1 MCYDVQGS
9 IHSLILVRYFIV
21 KIFYDVMYDSL
32 LGVVCQKKRS
42 KKKFNVLID
51 NRNEMFLILITQNSV
66 LNDDGNCI
74 MLASI
79 VFEGFRHTYYS

>member
-42 KKKFNVLID
+42 KKNSMYL
-51 NRNEMFLILITQNSV
+51 LITEMKCS
-66 LNDDGNCI
+66 LFSLPKILC
-74 MLASI
+74 
-79 VFEGFRHTYYS
+79 